1 MNLIEPKNLIWKY
14 EAAASYFFLGL
25 QYIFLAAFS
34 ETYNQEIFRQYVELW
49 YYDIFFLMPVTF
61 FTFFGRKIRVVV
73 MSAIFIFAL
82 IYFYTEMGFNSI
94 YFNTFLSIFLSYRY
108 LFFNI
113 DSKIKDNALRRMFVK
128 LLILFPT
135 ITVTLLTEALLE
147 RLGITEPET
156 LGDSTEMTVFG
167 RALMFAFYYFS
178 LSYLEYRNVKKQE
191 D

>member
-49 YYDIFFLMPVTF
+49 YYDIFFLMPVTI

-167 RALMFAFYYFS
+167 RALMFGFYYFS

>member
-49 YYDIFFLMPVTF
+49 YYDIFFLMPVTL

-135 ITVTLLTEALLE
+135 ITITLLTEAVLE
-147 RLGITEPET
+147 RLGITHPET

-167 RALMFAFYYFS
+167 RALMFGFYYFS

>member
-1 MNLIEPKNLIWKY
+1 
-14 EAAASYFFLGL
+14 
-25 QYIFLAAFS
+25 
-34 ETYNQEIFRQYVELW
+34 
-49 YYDIFFLMPVTF
+49 
-61 FTFFGRKIRVVV
+61 

-167 RALMFAFYYFS
+167 RALMFGFYYFS